1 MASGTTRCSL
11 DRHLGRLENRGPALG
26 ILAYPPEGATCAYL
40 GPDGKLAPRRAPF
53 DIAVREPKNQ
63 DRRVGHAKTVPGPV
77 DAGLLRFLLID
88 TLNVDDLVRDPNDD
102 SLRHSYAS
110 MLATDLELPA
120 TTLARITGHAD
131 AGFSLKVYAKD
142 ARDESAVVT
151 DVLAR
156 ASSQESADE
165 A

>member
-1 MASGTTRCSL
+1 MSPYSSATFAGFLDQAKVAAGLDGTE
-11 DRHLGRLENRGPALG
+11 GRLSW
-26 ILAYPPEGATCAYL
+26 
-40 GPDGKLAPRRAPF
+40 
-53 DIAVREPKNQ
+53 
-63 DRRVGHAKTVPGPV
+63 H
-77 DAGLLRFLLID
+77 
-88 TLNVDDLVRDPNDD
+88 

-120 TTLARITGHAD
+120 TTLARIIGHAD

-156 ASSQESADE
+156 ASSAGIGG
-165 A
+165 